1 MIVEAL
7 AGALAGFLASY
18 VVPDS
23 RGAAEDALFG
33 LVGASVTAFV
43 YKLANPGL
51 SFDAF
56 NAPSVAAAAAGAVLL
71 VILLR
76 MTAGRRT
83 TG

>member
-23 RGAAEDALFG
+23 PGGAADALFG
-33 LVGASVTAFV
+33 LVGASVTTFV

-51 SFDAF
+51 AFDSFT
-56 NAPSVAAAAAGAVLL
+56 APSIAAAVAGGVLL
-71 VILLR
+71 VVLLR
-76 MTAGRRT
+76 ITAGRRT